1 MKLQNNIYVTGKV
14 TAAAQWG
21 GSERELAVPCKRRR
35 HNTDPG
41 VLDDSDTDSEDHSP
55 SRSSSL
61 LQFET
66 LERHCDDVF
75 RTTASSEPFPP
86 SPSRVSAT
94 FSFDS
99 LEARWRPHGSRDSLE
114 DTSSE
119 DDTVSR
125 SFSSRSGHGSF
136 RSSSGIR
143 SCRSFDSLVL
153 SQCSEKSDN
162 SFLGGEL
169 SQSLNNTMIVSDETE
184 PVPTPRGIYKTV
196 ECLTE
201 VETHPTC
208 TKVSHTK
215 GDTDK
220 PTECK
225 ESSNGGKGSER
236 SAENLSEDSGFGEHM
251 SSCNLARVRTG
262 DGSVESDGGGQSGRG
277 WDAACDA
284 RAKYNRV
291 NWQSAP
297 DLAGPP
303 QCERRSSVPNLY
315 TFTFADSNSLIIN
328 FVQRQDD
335 EEEVVVPETKKFPR
349 ESNKM
354 ASRFSSVAST
364 PDLYSATEEFLVNE
378 RTSNLK
384 QYAES
389 TTSLSRSKYGS
400 VSRLSTATGSSRGS
414 NIQITTSFVNLAQSQ
429 SLGGS
434 AKGVHFCPVVS
445 EVSWQES
452 ASDSDSGESEDD
464 DRTGSESSTPPFE
477 QLVDRLRASPARRPP
492 QRTPQRE
499 DSVERR
505 RIIEELHK
513 LKLEKENAPPR
524 RHVGPTVPAPGSPHS
539 SSVSVSG
546 ERPTMEDQRG
556 KKKHG
561 IGGFFQRFS
570 FRRLSGRDKKKEK
583 KKKTLVNSSTTT
595 HTAVK
600 VRDHED
606 EDFKIIPLHAPG
618 ARVEQPPAAVVPTP
632 AATPEEMPPTRRPQ
646 PSPVMA
652 TATAARGLLET
663 DLDSDIAPAS
673 KKTRSLLNL
682 DDGRTALKPCPV
694 QREDSRE
701 SDSRAKSMEFLLDKE
716 NQAAIQVSGRV
727 REGCVY
733 VESGRYSLIWVK

>member
-1 MKLQNNIYVTGKV
+1 MYVAGTV
-14 TAAAQWG
+14 AAAAQWG

-41 VLDDSDTDSEDHSP
+41 VLDDSDTDSEEDHSP

-75 RTTASSEPFPP
+75 RTTASAEPFPS

-119 DDTVSR
+119 DDTISR

-169 SQSLNNTMIVSDETE
+169 SQSLNNTLMVSDVSE
-184 PVPTPRGIYKTV
+184 PAPTPRGIYKTV

-201 VETHPTC
+201 VEPHPTC
-208 TKVSHTK
+208 TKVSHAK
-215 GDTDK
+215 DDTDK
-220 PTECK
+220 PAEAK
-225 ESSNGGKGSER
+225 EPSSGGKGSER

-262 DGSVESDGGGQSGRG
+262 DGSAESDGGEQSGRG
-277 WDAACDA
+277 WDTACDA

-315 TFTFADSNSLIIN
+315 TFTFAGSKSLIIN
-328 FVQRQDD
+328 YVQRQDD
-335 EEEVVVPETKKFPR
+335 EEVVVPETKKFPR
-349 ESNKM
+349 QTNNKM

-364 PDLYSATEEFLVNE
+364 PDLYSATEEFLLNE
-378 RTSNLK
+378 RRSNLK

-389 TTSLSRSKYGS
+389 TSSLSRSKYGS
-400 VSRLSTATGSSRGS
+400 ASRLSTATGSSRGS
-414 NIQITTSFVNLAQSQ
+414 NIQITTSFVNLAHSQ
-429 SLGGS
+429 SHGGS

-452 ASDSDSGESEDD
+452 ASDSDDGESEDD

-477 QLVDRLRASPARRPP
+477 QLVERLRASPVRRPP
-492 QRTPQRE
+492 QRTAQRE

-524 RHVGPTVPAPGSPHS
+524 RHVGSTPVAPAPGSPRS
-539 SSVSVSG
+539 LSVSVSG
-546 ERPTMEDQRG
+546 ERPIMDDQRA

-570 FRRLSGRDKKKEK
+570 FRRLSGRDKKKDK
-583 KKKTLVNSSTTT
+583 KKKTLVNSSTST
-595 HTAVK
+595 HPTVK
-600 VRDHED
+600 VRERDD
-606 EDFKIIPLHAPG
+606 EDFKIIPLHPPG
-618 ARVEQPPAAVVPTP
+618 ARVEPPPAAVPVSTP
-632 AATPEEMPPTRRPQ
+632 AATPEQMPPPRRPQ

-652 TATAARGLLET
+652 TATATRGLLET

-716 NQAAIQVSGRV
+716 NQAAIQVS
-727 REGCVY
+727 
-733 VESGRYSLIWVK
+733 ESVSH